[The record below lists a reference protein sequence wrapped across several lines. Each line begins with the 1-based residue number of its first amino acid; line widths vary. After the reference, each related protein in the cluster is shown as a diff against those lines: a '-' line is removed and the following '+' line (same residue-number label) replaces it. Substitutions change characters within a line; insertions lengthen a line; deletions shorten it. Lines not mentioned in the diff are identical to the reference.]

1 VYNQETKEGNFKKD
15 KKNMD
20 YRQRSLQQ
28 GKEKEIK

>member
-1 VYNQETKEGNFKKD
+1 VYNLETEEGNLKKD
-15 KKNMD
+15 KNMD